1 MQKRDWVFFFIV
13 FILGFLV
20 FTLQSFAEDLKPS
33 ALSCDGLWPA
43 SSFAS
48 STEDA
53 RILLR
58 EEWVRT
64 YANSL
69 RRFKKGDPV
78 HVHFVRKTSAGAYY
92 YWGTEIQDQQVVHW
106 ISKTEKEKPY
116 AVPTRDV
123 VLNPLLNKGQKA
135 QSLFSRGYSEK
146 KQTMNSLLRRSKLM
160 AKDEKLNLE
169 FYSDSQMD
177 FHFFDHAL
185 ILIQKFIKKSSQ
197 WGLVS
202 SPIQVFF
209 QSYPME
215 GVPKI
220 GPLAFVNEATQNSS
234 VILMQDF
241 FPSKPLQ
248 FSDAI
253 LLHELVHT
261 LFYSSYPWSLHSKF
275 ESVAEAFSDFLAVH
289 FLNDVKGFIRFRNI
303 HQGVA
308 PFLSD
313 DKQFLKWRSV
323 TRVTDLKEGAGH
335 HNSILYSRLLWK
347 LRETMGAD
355 YIDKILPGFF
365 KKMDHAKFWIPQSEY
380 FQLRY
385 HSSLAREV
393 YLFHAFVAALRL
405 EIEDHADA
413 AKALSFLDE
422 KIKELEL
429 DLSAVEVSYKI
440 ISKSIS
446 QMKKD
451 VFVKSEGDL

>member
-43 SSFAS
+43 SSIATS
-48 STEDA
+48 KEDA
-53 RILLR
+53 QILLR

-64 YANSL
+64 YAKSL
-69 RRFKKGDPV
+69 QRFKKGDLV
-78 HVHFVRKTSAGAYY
+78 HAHFVRKAAAGTYY
-92 YWGTEIQDQQVVHW
+92 YWGTAIQDQQVVHW

-116 AVPTRDV
+116 AVPVRDV
-123 VLNPLLNKGQKA
+123 VLNPLLNKKNV
-135 QSLFSRGYSEK
+135 QSLFTRVYSDK
-146 KQTMNSLLRRSKLM
+146 KKIINLLLRRSKLM
-160 AKDEKLNLE
+160 TKDENLKIE
-169 FYSDSQMD
+169 IYSDSHLD
-177 FHFFDHAL
+177 FNFLDHAL
-185 ILIQKFIKKSSQ
+185 LLIQQFIKKSSQ
-197 WGLVS
+197 WGLAS

-220 GPLAFVNEATQNSS
+220 GPLAFINEATQNSS

-275 ESVAEAFSDFLAVH
+275 ESIAEAFSDFLAVH
-289 FLNDVKGFIRFRNI
+289 FLNDVNGFMRFRNI

-347 LRETMGAD
+347 LRETMGAE

-365 KKMDHAKFWIPQSEY
+365 KKVDHAKFWIPQSEH

-405 EIEDHADA
+405 EIEEHADA

-422 KIKELEL
+422 KNKDLEL
-429 DLSAVEVSYKI
+429 DPSALEVSYKI
-440 ISKSIS
+440 ISGSNS
-446 QMKKD
+446 QRK
-451 VFVKSEGDL
+451 